1 MIQVRKRK
9 TPEEKL
15 LWFWDLMD
23 DKGEILAEG
32 LKGYAK
38 RGACVKAA
46 IRAKDVMHT
55 SGIVEHLA

>member
-32 LKGYAK
+32 LTGYAR

-46 IRAKDVMHT
+46 LRAKAVMAKA
-55 SGIVEHLA
+55 GIVEQLA